1 MTTKTHHN
9 HRTNAMSLIEY
20 RIRYLST
27 YIIGLFCL
35 TALLISTTIS
45 AETAIYKWQ
54 DAQGRTHYSATPP
67 PTTVQQNSDISETI
81 QRYSGQ
87 AIPIDQDNQATTT
100 TNSSLKSLNAALDN
114 ETSDSAS
121 YCAQQRK
128 SLNVLQNNK
137 FVKWQMNDE
146 EIILEGEAKVA
157 KTAALQ
163 KEIAKYCANN
173 NQ

>member
-1 MTTKTHHN
+1 MTTKTHYN
-9 HRTNAMSLIEY
+9 HRINAMTLTEY
-20 RIRYLST
+20 RTRLST

-35 TALLISTTIS
+35 IALFISTTIS

-67 PTTVQQNSDISETI
+67 PTVQQNNDISETI

-87 AIPIDQDNQATTT
+87 AIPIDQATQATNDTDNQ
-100 TNSSLKSLNAALDN
+100 LKSLNAATNN

-121 YCAQQRK
+121 YCTQQQQ

-146 EIILEGEAKVA
+146 EIILEGEAKAA

-163 KEIAKYCANN
+163 KEISKYCTNN